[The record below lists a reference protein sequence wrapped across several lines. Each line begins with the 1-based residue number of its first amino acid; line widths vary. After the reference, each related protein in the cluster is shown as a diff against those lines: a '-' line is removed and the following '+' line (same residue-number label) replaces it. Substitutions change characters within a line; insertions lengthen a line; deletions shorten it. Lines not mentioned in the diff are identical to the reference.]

1 MRILVV
7 GPGLD
12 VQGGVSHVIRLMLE
26 YPPPDAHMELVPTL
40 TQQHA
45 VSHLSRTSPAYWQ
58 GAWRNWQFFV
68 RALSEIERRA
78 REVDLAHIHVSVA
91 GSTLRKMLVA
101 KRLARR
107 NTPFLLHN
115 HGADYHLFY
124 ARLPHPLK
132 QQVIQMF
139 LSALGTIVLSEWWS
153 DFHRRLLQCPSYPL
167 WVMPNPIE
175 IPVEA
180 HSTVVDNSPLLKL
193 LYLGR
198 MDERK
203 GSARVLRALAAL
215 PSEIRRQVQLR
226 MAGDGE
232 VSAMRQLA
240 CELGLETLVEI
251 RDWIGGEDKR
261 RWLRETNAFILPSR
275 AEGLPMSLLEAMAWG
290 KALIVSPVGG
300 IPEFVDEGQEGF
312 LVPPDDIE
320 AISSAIRCLA
330 ESPGLRARMG
340 QAARARVEPLDI
352 QRYRLRLGEV
362 YREALEQTPTSR

>member
-1 MRILVV
+1 
-7 GPGLD
+7 
-12 VQGGVSHVIRLMLE
+12 
-26 YPPPDAHMELVPTL
+26 
-40 TQQHA
+40 
-45 VSHLSRTSPAYWQ
+45 
-58 GAWRNWQFFV
+58 
-68 RALSEIERRA
+68 
-78 REVDLAHIHVSVA
+78 
-91 GSTLRKMLVA
+91 
-101 KRLARR
+101 
-107 NTPFLLHN
+107 
-115 HGADYHLFY
+115 
-124 ARLPHPLK
+124 
-132 QQVIQMF
+132 
-139 LSALGTIVLSEWWS
+139 
-153 DFHRRLLQCPSYPL
+153 
-167 WVMPNPIE
+167 
-175 IPVEA
+175 
-180 HSTVVDNSPLLKL
+180 
-193 LYLGR
+193 
-198 MDERK
+198 
-203 GSARVLRALAAL
+203 
-215 PSEIRRQVQLR
+215 
-226 MAGDGE
+226 
-232 VSAMRQLA
+232 MRQLA